1 MKENNKEIRRIK
13 LFEILKNNISFDK
26 TINENGRFS
35 AISAY
40 MDKLDENNDGISF
53 TIDTEDEFVEFI
65 LTYSEAKIL
74 EEAIVYMTN
83 KIDEKMPRV

>member
-1 MKENNKEIRRIK
+1 MKEKDKNIRRIK

-26 TINENGRFS
+26 TINENGKFS

-40 MDKLDENNDGISF
+40 IDKIDDNNDGISF
-53 TIDTEDEFVEFI
+53 AIDTENDFTEFI

-74 EEAIVYMTN
+74 GDAISYMT
-83 KIDEKMPRV
+83 KEIDKEK